1 MENKI
6 FFLNKKWDGFRDQYQ
21 GIIKNLINNIDICDE
36 RFVKESEDGHM
47 VAKEKYIK
55 ELEELKTFIKKK
67 EVELGYYSND
77 KVDPDPAVLF
87 NLHKITKN
95 KKSDDF
101 DYGQE

>member
-36 RFVKESEDGHM
+36 RFVKEGEDGHM
-47 VAKEKYIK
+47 VAKKKYIK

-67 EVELGYYSND
+67 EVELGYYSLND
-77 KVDPDPAVLF
+77 EVIIKQND
-87 NLHKITKN
+87 NN
-95 KKSDDF
+95 
-101 DYGQE
+101 E

>member
-1 MENKI
+1 MNMKT
-6 FFLNKKWDGFRDQYQ
+6 KKVWDDFRDPYQ
-21 GIIKNLINNIDICDE
+21 GIIRNLINNIDICNE
-36 RFVKESEDGHM
+36 RYVKEGEEGYM
-47 VAKEKYIK
+47 AAKEKYIK
-55 ELEELKTFIKKK
+55 ELTELKTFIKKK